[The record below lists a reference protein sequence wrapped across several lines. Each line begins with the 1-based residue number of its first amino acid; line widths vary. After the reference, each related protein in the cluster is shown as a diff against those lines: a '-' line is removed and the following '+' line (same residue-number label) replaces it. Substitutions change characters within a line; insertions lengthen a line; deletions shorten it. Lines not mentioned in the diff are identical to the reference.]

1 MRDQAGNPSRQ
12 MPNSQIATQMR
23 TQAAQA
29 EASAPAHSAGISPS
43 AVRKPGSWN
52 GSTPFRGFAS
62 SLMIYFRATG
72 LAREHWGL
80 AAATF
85 LEAEAR
91 QHFLSRLREHP
102 AEQELYDQEGR
113 LEWSFFCKLMEA
125 GAFGEEATD
134 LNRLVNLDQITRS
147 MGSRDL
153 ITFIRQVE
161 SVMGLLQIDLPDQVK
176 IWFIF
181 RALPPPL

>member
-1 MRDQAGNPSRQ
+1 MRDQVGNLSGQ
-12 MPNSQIATQMR
+12 MPDSQIATQMR

-29 EASAPAHSAGISPS
+29 EASAPAHSAGISPN

-62 SLMIYFRATG
+62 SLTIYFRATG

-113 LEWSFFCKLMEA
+113 LEWSFFCRLMEA

-153 ITFIRQVE
+153 ITFIR
-161 SVMGLLQIDLPDQVK
+161 
-176 IWFIF
+176 
-181 RALPPPL
+181 